1 MEGTGEQAY
10 MHRRHWPDWPSHVFG
25 SRSHLHGDSSAEIV
39 TIPFYNSLILRDAV
53 VPFTDGQTEAC

>member
-1 MEGTGEQAY
+1 

-53 VPFTDGQTEAC
+53 VPFTDGQTEAY